1 MNTDG
6 VGDEITTTTGSPAD
20 LARSLEAE
28 LCPVG
33 LPVITAR
40 MLNDVAAL
48 RAMRDA
54 GPVHHVNMGGRE
66 TGWLV
71 TTHEAAARAL
81 SDPHMMGEHPL
92 TRRKADHTGADQEL
106 VDEED
111 LFFLPEREHTRLR
124 QLITRQLTHRR
135 VTALTDRIQR
145 EVDKALD
152 AMPRTTAVNFFSA
165 FARPLPVAVLCELL
179 GIPESRRQY
188 IQDYVYRWIPDTHG
202 EPVTDHEGIAM
213 ARYLTG
219 LIEQRRFEP
228 RDDLI
233 SAMTHAPGG
242 PAPSEVLSA
251 VRLLLVAGNRPVTR
265 LLVDGVEVLLRER
278 AEWQRLGADPSRIEA
293 TVEELLRV
301 VTPTVLSSRY
311 VKADTMIDGVPVTRG
326 DGVHCALG
334 AANRDPERFP
344 DPEAFD
350 PDRWANPHLAFG
362 LGRKHCLGAALARA
376 EARVV
381 FATLVRRFPAMRPA
395 RDCELADG
403 RPNGRWLPVVLAPPE
418 HGR

>member
-1 MNTDG
+1 MNTND
-6 VGDEITTTTGSPAD
+6 VGDEIGTTTGSPAD
-20 LARSLEAE
+20 LARSLDAE

-48 RAMRDA
+48 RRMRDA

-71 TTHEAAARAL
+71 TTHEAASKAL

-92 TRRKADHTGADQEL
+92 TRRKADPAGADQDL

-111 LFFLPEREHTRLR
+111 LFFLPEQEHTRLR
-124 QLITRQLTHRR
+124 ALITRQLTHRR
-135 VTALTDRIQR
+135 VTALADRIQR

-219 LIEQRRFEP
+219 LIEQRRSEP

-242 PAPSEVLSA
+242 PATSEVLSA

-278 AEWQRLGADPSRIEA
+278 AEWQRLRTDPTRIET

-311 VKADTMIDGVPVTRG
+311 VRADTVIDGVPVTRG

-334 AANRDPERFP
+334 AANRDPARFA
-344 DPEAFD
+344 DPETFD
-350 PDRWANPHLAFG
+350 PDRRVNPHLAFG
-362 LGRKHCLGAALARA
+362 LGRKHCLGAALART

-395 RDCELADG
+395 RDSEVADG
-403 RPNGRWLPVVLAPPE
+403 RPTGRWLPVVLVPPE
-418 HGR
+418 HST